1 MQFPLVFVE
10 SIDIVTLLLATSASL
25 WLEILLGAVGFI
37 LFVLVTRG
45 KYPKHS
51 KQKAAPP
58 VKLSKKEQRLIEE
71 QRGRRFLFLIVSF
84 FATSLILGHF
94 VGWYLQERVLIALL
108 SLGLLIVVWML
119 AQFKFP
125 KWVFICLLV
134 MPVVLAVAVTSNQGT
149 WVYPDKVVHKTVLA
163 DKGIVETTFVPTD
176 RMQLIIYCYKNKNI
190 GAYRQPRRHRVCGSY
205 LNSPT
210 VTRFGVSGDINIRRI
225 DEVNAA
231 IITTFNLQCT
241 GSYKIDENP
250 EYFEVVCR
258 KSPTLD

>member
-1 MQFPLVFVE
+1 MQYPLVFVE
-10 SIDIVTLLLATSASL
+10 SVDLLTLLLATSAML

-37 LFVLVTRG
+37 LFVLVSRG
-45 KYPKHS
+45 KYPKQS
-51 KQKAAPP
+51 KQKAVPP
-58 VKLSKKEQRLIEE
+58 VKLSRKEQRIIA
-71 QRGRRFLFLIVSF
+71 QQQGRQFLFLIVSF

-94 VGWYLQERVLIALL
+94 LGWYVQESVLIALL

-125 KWVFICLLV
+125 KLVLICLVVLPV
-134 MPVVLAVAVTSNQGT
+134 MLAVAVTSNQGT

-163 DKGIVETTFVPTD
+163 DKGIVETTFVSTD

-190 GAYRQPRRHRVCGSY
+190 GGYRQPRQYRYCGSY
-205 LNSPT
+205 LNAPT
-210 VTRFGVSGDINIRRI
+210 VTRFGVSGDLNLRRI
-225 DEVNAA
+225 DAINAA

-258 KSPTLD
+258 TSPTLD